1 MQILFQVE
9 EQEIAV
15 ERIGEEAEE
24 RLLFWEAA
32 EGGTGVWPRLLED
45 PRALARVAA
54 EALRVCHFDPV
65 TGADSA
71 ADLCSRA
78 CYECLLSY
86 RNQPDHPRL
95 DRRAV
100 RDYLFLL
107 AQSTTTRQTAGRT
120 YEEQYAW
127 LEERRDRKSMLEG
140 ELLAYI
146 HRTGRRLPDRAQ
158 YRPEEDV
165 FGDADFFYE
174 REGARGVCVFCDGS
188 DHDEPGQ
195 QARDTLVRTTLE
207 DLGYRVIVI
216 RYDGNLE
223 DQVQRNADVFGPG
236 VS

>member
-45 PRALARVAA
+45 PQTLARVAV
-54 EALRVCHFDPV
+54 EALRVCDFAPT
-65 TGADSA
+65 TGGDGAE
-71 ADLCSRA
+71 DLCSRA

-95 DRRAV
+95 DRHAI
-100 RDYLFLL
+100 RDYLLLL
-107 AQSTTTRQTAGRT
+107 AQSTTARQTAGRT

-127 LEERRDRKSMLEG
+127 LEERRDRNSALEG
-140 ELLAYI
+140 EFLTYI

-158 YRPEEDV
+158 YRPEQDV
-165 FGDADFFYE
+165 FAEADFFYE
-174 REGARGVCVFCDGS
+174 WEGARGVCVFCDGP
-188 DHDEPGQ
+188 DHDEPGR
-195 QARDTLVRTTLE
+195 QARDTSERATLE
-207 DLGYRVIVI
+207 DLGYRVIVV
-216 RYDGNLE
+216 RYDGKLE
-223 DQVQRNADVFGPG
+223 N
-236 VS
+236 